1 MPHIN
6 IKMYPGKPEA
16 AKQSLADKIIVLAQE
31 ELGCPMEALS
41 VSIQEV
47 APESRRDV
55 ERKVKQKQ
63 SCKDSDQFG
72 QPAPRAQRR
81 H

>member
-16 AKQSLADKIIVLAQE
+16 AKQSLADKIMVLAQE

-47 APESRRDV
+47 APESWNETVADV
-55 ERKVKQKQ
+55 LPGDAVVAGEMWRVK
-63 SCKDSDQFG
+63 
-72 QPAPRAQRR
+72 
-81 H
+81 